1 MTYTHPP
8 KICGKPMIGMFDWH
22 LYDLIGNADEWTTT
36 PNADYPG
43 EFLAVGGSVTVNGT
57 GTQDLRLDEKHAGVR
72 LVRGTSVVTFT
83 PPSP

>member
-1 MTYTHPP
+1 
-8 KICGKPMIGMFDWH
+8 MIGMFDWH